1 MSITAVSGSGASY
14 GLAEMMQAQR
24 VSQTNSDETAT
35 SSMKKKEGDGDGNG
49 FVQAMGQETDAP
61 AAAAGNSQT
70 VQGASGDGGGESSS
84 DEEEYDTYDLNE
96 DGVVTVDELLQAFR
110 QGDTSVQAL
119 FEGSGGSSALLQRLA
134 SQAYEAQ
141 SAAV

>member
-1 MSITAVSGSGASY
+1 MSISAVSGSGASY

-24 VSQTNSDETAT
+24 GNQSDSDETVA
-35 SSMKKKEGDGDGNG
+35 SIAKK
-49 FVQAMGQETDAP
+49 DAE
-61 AAAAGNSQT
+61 
-70 VQGASGDGGGESSS
+70 DGGGFMASMQGSASSQGEASSARAVSGTGESESSS
-84 DEEEYDTYDLNE
+84 DEEEYDAYDLNE

-110 QGDTSVQAL
+110 QGDASVQAL

-141 SAAV
+141 NAAV